1 MEIFLSKK
9 IPRWGSLFSPFL
21 ADAFQFIQTMK
32 NTFLPAAV
40 LALCLFQNFSFA
52 QTQASLAERL
62 GYANSAKL
70 LIIHADDLAVAHSE
84 NQASFKAMETGVVN
98 SASVMAPCPWL
109 PEVAEYAKNHPNHD
123 LGLHLTL
130 TSEWKHFKWGPVSDC
145 GERTGLVDSNGYF
158 YDNCAAFTTKINP
171 EAVEKELRAQ
181 IEKAKS
187 LGIEPTHLD
196 SHMGCLF
203 FYNPELFAI
212 YLKLGREYGIP
223 AMVSRDFLS
232 VAPEP
237 FQKAVTEKDVVID
250 RVFTANPDD
259 YKKGMA
265 QYYTSVLQ
273 ALQPGVSVLLIHTA
287 YDDAEMQGVSVDHP
301 DWGAAWR
308 QADYDFFTSEEC
320 KKILKEQGIQLVTWR
335 EIGKL
340 LK

>member
-1 MEIFLSKK
+1 MKHTF
-9 IPRWGSLFSPFL
+9 SLL
-21 ADAFQFIQTMK
+21 
-32 NTFLPAAV
+32 L
-40 LALCLFQNFSFA
+40 LCSICILNQSFA
-52 QTQASLAERL
+52 QTQPTLAERL
-62 GYANSAKL
+62 GYSKDAKL

-84 NQASFKAMETGVVN
+84 NQASFKAMKDGSVT
-98 SASVMAPCPWL
+98 SASIMVPCPWL
-109 PEVAEYAKNHPNHD
+109 PEVAAYAKANPNHD

-145 GERTGLVDSNGYF
+145 DELCGLVDSNGYF
-158 YDNCAAFTTKINP
+158 FDNCASFASQTKP
-171 EAVEKELRAQ
+171 EAVEAELRAQ

-203 FYNPELFAI
+203 FQSPALFGI

-223 AMVSRDFLS
+223 TMVGQDLLN
-232 VAPEP
+232 ALPEP
-237 FQKAVTEKDVVID
+237 FKKEVTEKDIVID
-250 RVFTANPDD
+250 RIFGAGPED
-259 YKKGMA
+259 YQEGMA
-265 QYYTSVLQ
+265 GYYSNVLKNI
-273 ALQPGVSVLLIHTA
+273 QPGVSLIIIHTA

-308 QADYDFFTSEEC
+308 QADYDFFTSETC
-320 KKILKEQGIQLVTWR
+320 RKLIKEQGIQLITWR

>member
-1 MEIFLSKK
+1 
-9 IPRWGSLFSPFL
+9 
-21 ADAFQFIQTMK
+21 MK
-32 NTFLPAAV
+32 NNLFL
-40 LALCLFQNFSFA
+40 LLLCSICLPNLSFS
-52 QTQASLAERL
+52 QVQPSLAQRL
-62 GYANSAKL
+62 GYPADAKL

-84 NQASFKAMETGVVN
+84 NQASFKAMKDGVVN

-109 PEVAEYAKNHPNHD
+109 PEVAAYAKANPNHD
-123 LGLHLTL
+123 LGMHLTL

-145 GERTGLVDSNGYF
+145 GDLAGLVDSNGFF
-158 YDNCAAFTTKINP
+158 YDNCADFASHAKP
-171 EAVEKELRAQ
+171 EAVEQELRAQ

-203 FYNPELFAI
+203 FQNPTLFAI
-212 YLKLGREYGIP
+212 YLKMGREYGLP

-237 FQKAVTEKDVVID
+237 FQKAVTEKDIVID

-265 QYYTSVLQ
+265 QYYTSVFQ
-273 ALQPGVSVLLIHTA
+273 SLQPGVSALLIHTA

-308 QADYDFFTSEEC
+308 QADYNFFTGEEC
-320 KKILKEQGIQLVTWR
+320 RKLLKEQGIQLITWR
-335 EIGKL
+335 EVGKL